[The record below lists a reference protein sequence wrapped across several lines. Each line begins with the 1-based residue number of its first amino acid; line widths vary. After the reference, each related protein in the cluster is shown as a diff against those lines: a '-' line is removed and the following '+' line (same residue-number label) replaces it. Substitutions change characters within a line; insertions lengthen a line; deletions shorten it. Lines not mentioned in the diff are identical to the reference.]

1 MTTTYIVLFACMVLF
16 MILGVPMGICLIF
29 PVFLTLL
36 VNPYAQAS
44 FFAQLM
50 YKGFANYT
58 LMAIPF
64 FIMCGTVMEK
74 GGLSRRLVRI
84 ADSLVGNFTGSLG
97 LASLLACM
105 LFGAISGSAPS
116 TVAAIGAIVL
126 PAMVRQGYNKY
137 YAVGLITCAGSL
149 GVIVPPSIPMLFYG
163 VTTGTSI
170 GDLFIGGFGPA
181 FIVGACLGVV
191 NYVMCRKN
199 KVGKTGRKFSIK
211 EVLLALKDGWPAL
224 LMPIIILGGIYGGI
238 FTATEAS
245 VVATVYSLIVAIVYY
260 KEIKVTELLTIFR
273 EMATFCGGALLTM
286 GPSSALG
293 YAFTYLGISAAI
305 KKFVFG
311 MTSSGTVVLLG
322 CVVILLIA
330 GMFLDTV
337 PVIVIFAPIFVSVLE
352 PLGVSKLHLGLVMTL
367 ALGIAFTTPPV
378 AANLYTSSAMTGIP
392 LDKIV
397 KPMLPFM
404 LALFVAL
411 IIVTLCP
418 GTVTWLISVLS

>member
-1 MTTTYIVLFACMVLF
+1 MTYAVLFITMVIF
-16 MILGVPMGICLIF
+16 MVCGVPMGICLIF
-29 PVFLTLL
+29 PVFLSLL
-36 VNPYAQAS
+36 VEPYAMSS

-84 ADSLVGNFTGSLG
+84 ANSLVGNITGSLG
-97 LASLLACM
+97 LVSIIACM
-105 LFGAISGSAPS
+105 LFGAISGSAPA

-126 PAMVRQGYNKY
+126 PEMVRSGYNKY
-137 YAVGLITCAGSL
+137 YALGLITCAGSL
-149 GVIVPPSIPMLFYG
+149 GVIVPPSIPMLYYG
-163 VTTGTSI
+163 ITTGTSI

-191 NYVMCRKN
+191 NWYMCRRHG
-199 KVGKTGRKFSIK
+199 VPKTGVKFSFK
-211 EVLLALKDGWPAL
+211 EVLLSLKDGWPAL
-224 LMPIIILGGIYGGI
+224 LMPVIILGGIYGGV
-238 FTATEAS
+238 FSATEAS
-245 VVATVYSLIVAIVYY
+245 VVATVYSLVIGLFYY
-260 KEIKVTELLTIFR
+260 REIKIRELFTIFR

-286 GPSSALG
+286 GPSTALG

-305 KKFVFG
+305 KTFVYS
-311 MTSSGTVVLLG
+311 MTSNGTVVLLG
-322 CVVILLIA
+322 CVLILLIA

-404 LALFVAL
+404 FALLVAL

-418 GTVTWLISVLS
+418 GTVTWLVEVLA